1 MKHKISLATSK
12 TIPKATVFLNGNGEE
27 EEWSAEEIARAQE
40 QADAIEKRDAER
52 RKKVETP
59 AGLPTLNMSL
69 AANVG
74 TSYPI
79 TSTPRKGA
87 RQASPSAISPC
98 PQGPPPPARRPT

>member
-40 QADAIEKRDAER
+40 QANDIEKRDAER

-87 RQASPSAISPC
+87 WRRAMAS
-98 PQGPPPPARRPT
+98 